1 MTNAEFQ
8 EFYKKNKLAVVG
20 VPFIIGFIL
29 FNQFVLKPRLL
40 KKPVTD
46 QATTQTAA
54 VPGSDAAASPEA
66 APIGPPPPITV
77 SMANVPPLE
86 KDVEKRFT
94 SAKEYK
100 YVTQR
105 NMFEPFYKQGTEGP
119 VVTAPVEATG
129 EVIIQHPD
137 ITYHGFFT
145 IGQDRVAILKLSGRA
160 ILTRAGQKVIETP
173 FVLEAIYPDRVEVVD
188 TDDQTRR
195 FEVALF
201 EGQSTGDGAN
211 HPVPPGK

>member
-8 EFYKKNKLAVVG
+8 EYYKKNKLAVLG

-29 FNQFVLKPRLL
+29 FNQFILKPRLL
-40 KKPVTD
+40 KKPQTD
-46 QATTQTAA
+46 QAVTQSATVTIPGTGAA
-54 VPGSDAAASPEA
+54 PDA

-77 SMANVPPLE
+77 SMANVPQLNPN
-86 KDVEKRFT
+86 VEKRFKP
-94 SAKEYK
+94 AERYP
-100 YVTQR
+100 YDPVR
-105 NMFEPFYKQGTEGP
+105 NVFESFYKKGTEGP
-119 VVTAPVEATG
+119 VVVAPVIEETG
-129 EVIIQHPD
+129 EVVIQHPD

-173 FVLEAIYPDRVEVVD
+173 FVLEGIFPDRVEVVD
-188 TDDQTRR
+188 SEDQTRR

-201 EGQSTGDGAN
+201 ESAGDGAK